1 MGWIFT
7 VKQGSNQGG
16 SVLQIV
22 LVIFMILHVSVL
34 SIAKIVL
41 ENARAWD
48 RIEQINTVRIL
59 ELQFIYHVKQMAR
72 DDEVLSDGSIHVE
85 GGSVT
90 YFIEKLDLL
99 YINSLVEALNE
110 RYSISLV
117 LCPDTLRI
125 KEFSY

>member
-1 MGWIFT
+1 
-7 VKQGSNQGG
+7 
-16 SVLQIV
+16 
-22 LVIFMILHVSVL
+22 MILHVSVL
-34 SIAKIVL
+34 SIAKVVL

-48 RIEQINTVRIL
+48 RIEQINTARIM

-72 DDEVLSDGSIHVE
+72 DEVLSDGSIHVE

-90 YFIEKLDLL
+90 YYVERTDFL
-99 YINSLVEALNE
+99 YINTLVEVLDE
-110 RYSISLV
+110 RYAISLV

>member
-1 MGWIFT
+1 
-7 VKQGSNQGG
+7 VKLGSNQRG

-41 ENARAWD
+41 ENVRAWD

-72 DDEVLSDGSIHVE
+72 DEVLSDGSIHVE

-90 YFIEKLDLL
+90 YFIEKSDLL
-99 YINSLVEALNE
+99 YINSLVEVLNE
-110 RYSISLV
+110 RYAISLV

-125 KEFSY
+125 KELSY

>member
-1 MGWIFT
+1 M
-7 VKQGSNQGG
+7 KHGSNQRG

-41 ENARAWD
+41 ENVRAWD

-72 DDEVLSDGSIHVE
+72 DEVLSDGSIHVE

-90 YFIEKLDLL
+90 YFIEKSDLL
-99 YINSLVEALNE
+99 YINSLVEVLNE
-110 RYSISLV
+110 RYAISLV

-125 KEFSY
+125 KELSY

>member
-1 MGWIFT
+1 
-7 VKQGSNQGG
+7 
-16 SVLQIV
+16 
-22 LVIFMILHVSVL
+22 MILHVSVL

-41 ENARAWD
+41 ENVRAWD

-72 DDEVLSDGSIHVE
+72 DEVLSDGSIHLE

-90 YFIEKLDLL
+90 YFIEKSDLL
-99 YINSLVEALNE
+99 YINSLIEVLNE
-110 RYSISLV
+110 RYAISLV

-125 KEFSY
+125 KELSY